1 MVQSSNSPVVNGIC
15 DPWKSWARY
24 HFSFIYF
31 ICLYSISFYCQNV
44 TNSGTPNS
52 PSIINYWVRNF
63 IPCKKFAVQTPLWS
77 LEFVIHQNVKHDT
90 IAVSNLTR
98 SWYISTHTSN
108 YCCKKANLGTANLP
122 KLLGIMTWWVR

>member
-1 MVQSSNSPVVNGIC
+1 MEFVIHENLELDIISVSYISYVSTQ
-15 DPWKSWARY
+15 
-24 HFSFIYF
+24 
-31 ICLYSISFYCQNV
+31 ISFYCQNV

-63 IPCKKFAVQTPLWS
+63 TACKKFAVQTPLWS

-98 SWYISTHTSN
+98 S
-108 YCCKKANLGTANLP
+108 
-122 KLLGIMTWWVR
+122 